1 LRQRAWTTTV
11 GTGKPLKMRHLLAHP
26 EKRGEP
32 VVGTLEDPIT
42 KQLRVKQV
50 DMKRLMRAIKLPLH
64 TFFKDPTMAFLVEH
78 YMRLFAYCAFLFTT
92 PTLVLE
98 VYDAT
103 GPELVKELRGA
114 TVILRRLSHVLRPPL
129 ADRRTPEEGF
139 EEKHKAPKGA
149 AHKQRM
155 RLLFALQDLAVVDL
169 MDINDRSQHD
179 PIRVKVER
187 NMKATFHPR
196 ALMERR
202 AERSAAN
209 ASIAI
214 LSRCIALA
222 DAPPVVGAPQAPA
235 GVCPDEVVRALKNMY
250 VEPGQAPPFPAVAL
264 AAPEAWVAPFFLN
277 KGVVFPKEARPPRG
291 GAAHVLPDS
300 SLTDD
305 DYGQVIA
312 EREDDDDT
320 EVSDA
325 TGPDDMG
332 EGPVDDDE
340 DDYGIA
346 DSAGFATAC
355 PLGVREDV
363 LEQEAEN
370 DSHAA
375 IEWLMGDLGLGPDD
389 DADDQE
395 IATAARAART
405 EVGRRL
411 RIPNQRYNDY
421 VR

>member
-1 LRQRAWTTTV
+1 
-11 GTGKPLKMRHLLAHP
+11 
-26 EKRGEP
+26 
-32 VVGTLEDPIT
+32 
-42 KQLRVKQV
+42 
-50 DMKRLMRAIKLPLH
+50 
-64 TFFKDPTMAFLVEH
+64 
-78 YMRLFAYCAFLFTT
+78 
-92 PTLVLE
+92 VLE

-129 ADRRTPEEGF
+129 ADRRTPGEYWMWEGVLSLHIFLSHFTDIFERRGFTYGDITEEGF
-139 EEKHKAPKGA
+139 EEKHKASKGA

-187 NMKATFHPR
+187 NMKATFHPS

-264 AAPEAWVAPFFLN
+264 AAPEAWVAPLFLH

-375 IEWLMGDLGLGPDD
+375 IEGLMGDLGLGPDD

-395 IATAARAART
+395 ISTAARAART